1 VIKTKNILSTY
12 QSPEDVI
19 LMLIID
25 FKDHLDTEDI
35 TEAINR
41 IRTTIKNEFKFIH
54 YVIIQP
60 E

>member
-1 VIKTKNILSTY
+1 MASY

-19 LMLIID
+19 LVLIID
-25 FKDHLDTEDI
+25 FKDDLDTEEI
-35 TEAINR
+35 TMAITR
-41 IRTTIKNEFKFIH
+41 IRTSIKNEFKFIH

>member
-1 VIKTKNILSTY
+1 LASY

-19 LMLIID
+19 LVLIID
-25 FKDHLDTEDI
+25 FKDDLDTEEI
-35 TEAINR
+35 TMAITR
-41 IRTTIKNEFKFIH
+41 IRTSIKNEFKFIH